1 MSLNSKSIKD
11 FFFYN
16 IEKVILCISLLLLG
30 AFFYLGMSS
39 KKYNQTPDSLVSE
52 SQQASSYINK
62 AANWEMISDFRAA
75 DTDIPERIE
84 RAKAPVDSSKFLI
97 SGMSIIPKALQLR
110 TDPPLPEVVDLEA
123 KVIRATVAVRSEKRS
138 DDAILDLPIAKAQID
153 PDEEDIQSS
162 MGMGGMSGMGGM
174 GDEMEDMM
182 DMDAMSDMRDAM
194 AGAMGGG
201 RTKKKKERERE
212 KDPQDTAEVDGWS
225 GLPGVQRA
233 VIAGIDNQL
242 NGISAGNAVA
252 LKRNVVV
259 VNALVNHRE
268 LWQNYSK
275 MLSNSVS
282 YYPKRDLPQYEFLQ
296 VERRK
301 IGGDKPGEWED
312 KSEWVNFEQA
322 EYNPGSF
329 VSGPEVVPPAA
340 YDRNL
345 TNAIPAMLGFD
356 YLNYVLHSKLT
367 PRVFKFPEKEEE
379 AMDVAGLLS
388 GTVKKKEEEEEE
400 RRRRFGNANRN
411 TRREKGTL
419 VTGGGGGMGMGMGG
433 GMDMMDYSDME
444 DSMGGMGMYRSN
456 KDGRSSSDMTE
467 YSELADPTVEPAGD
481 FKAIRFF
488 DMQVAAN
495 QRAQYEY
502 RVRLW
507 LKDPNATDPEAT
519 RNNGMMDRDDMGGG
533 MQGMMG
539 MNGDVDI
546 NGKKIFKKTDINFT
560 MQDQAV
566 RDRLKRSREE
576 RDEKGMPVYFVSEV
590 YPGDDMPTE
599 VKVPTGFEYL
609 RFARPT
615 KWSQPV
621 SVTVNGPEQEFFAE
635 SVEESR
641 TAEMGGVDVP
651 IDEPAVALVTEV
663 EGADFNGIELAAK
676 KEFHTGD
683 MINFA
688 EPITIMHPLA
698 RSVHF
703 MANADFNTNATLVD
717 VMGGKRL
724 DVPRNDP
731 IQYDLPGESLV
742 MTPDGEFRISNDID
756 DRTFARAA
764 LRLPDEKAEYGRKKR
779 KKRKRPGRDGP
790 GGANPFGR

>member
-1 MSLNSKSIKD
+1 MSINSKSIKD
-11 FFFYN
+11 FFFYH
-16 IEKVILCISLLLLG
+16 IEKIILGISLLLLG

-39 KKYNQTPDSLVSE
+39 TKYDKSPDSLVSE
-52 SQQASSYINK
+52 SQQASSYINQT
-62 AANWEMISDFRAA
+62 ANWEMISDFRAG

-84 RAKAPVDSSKFLI
+84 RAKAPVDSTKFLI
-97 SGMSIIPKALQLR
+97 AGMSIIPKALQLR

-123 KVIRATVAVRSEKRS
+123 KVIRATVAVRSENRS
-138 DDAILDLPIAKAQID
+138 DDAILDLPVARSQID
-153 PDEEDIQSS
+153 PDDDDTSS
-162 MGMGGMSGMGGM
+162 RSMGGM
-174 GDEMEDMM
+174 GDEM
-182 DMDAMSDMRDAM
+182 AMEMEDAM
-194 AGAMGGG
+194 ADMAENMNDMYSGAKP
-201 RTKKKKERERE
+201 KKKKEKEKE
-212 KDPQDTAEVDGWS
+212 KDPQETAEVDGWS

-242 NGISAGNAVA
+242 NGISASNAVA

-268 LWQNYSK
+268 LWQTYTK

-301 IGGDKPGEWED
+301 IDGDKPSDWAD
-312 KSEWVNFEQA
+312 VSEWVNFEQA

-345 TNAIPAMLGFD
+345 TNAIPAMLGID
-356 YLNYVLHSKLT
+356 YVKYVLHSKLT
-367 PRVFKFPEKEEE
+367 PRVFKYPEKEEE
-379 AMDVAGLLS
+379 ELDVAGLLS
-388 GTVKKKEEEEEE
+388 GKVQKKEEEGQN
-400 RRRRFGNANRN
+400 RFGNRNANV
-411 TRREKGTL
+411 RRQKSSL
-419 VTGGGGGMGMGMGG
+419 VKNGGGMMGPM
-433 GMDMMDYSDME
+433 MEMMDYSGME
-444 DSMGGMGMYRSN
+444 DSMSSMGMYRSN
-456 KDGRSSSDMTE
+456 AEGRSSSDMVE
-467 YSELADPTVEPAGD
+467 YADLSDPTVEPAGD
-481 FKAIRFF
+481 YKAIRFF

-519 RNNGMMDRDDMGGG
+519 KNAGGMMDRDDVGGG

-539 MNGDVDI
+539 MGGDVDI

-576 RDEKGMPVYFVSEV
+576 RDEKGNPVYFVSEM

-599 VKVPTGFEYL
+599 IKVPTGFEYL

-615 KWSQPV
+615 KWSAPV
-621 SVTVNGPEQEFFAE
+621 SVTVSGPEQNFFAE
-635 SVEESR
+635 SVAEPR
-641 TAEMGGVDVP
+641 TVEKGGVKFP

-663 EGADFNGIELAAK
+663 EGTDFNGLELAAK

-703 MANADFNTNATLVD
+703 MANADFKTNATLVD
-717 VMGGKRL
+717 VMGGNRL
-724 DVPRNDP
+724 DIPRNDP

-742 MTPDGEFRISNDID
+742 MTPNGEFRISNDID

-779 KKRKRPGRDGP
+779 KKKKRTGRDGP